1 MRAGKACSTR
11 PHEHDR
17 PHAEKIMNKAAI
29 ELLRRAR
36 AGDARACI
44 DLAVAYAQGG
54 MEASPNPRAAL
65 AWLARVEGPL
75 RDEAL
80 AWMGDLIPTALL
92 ESAGCVAEALVR
104 GVAARPSPRMK
115 RKAAL
120 YFLRAGSAPHGFD
133 AHGCLAEAAREG
145 DHLAQIEI
153 GFHAPSAEAAAGD
166 CATPAAELRIPGWNA
181 PEGHLSEQLV
191 RCTRVLA
198 DGDPAHL
205 PAAIAHLE
213 RLARRGVGE
222 AALAL
227 ARHHAGEPAGARERL
242 AWLAVGAKAGSAEA
256 QEAFGLASMES
267 VTDADGTV
275 LRPRWKLAHHWLS
288 AAAQQGRAGAA
299 WALYQLHR
307 NRAFATRDPLVRREA
322 LERAAELGHAEAAYV
337 LAQTLA
343 RSTLREASA
352 SESLRWL
359 ARAAA
364 AGHAPAVDALQERS
378 VAVPP
383 RPAALREWQRTLLRG
398 IARTAPEAAARLE
411 LAASLRLGALEAAF
425 LRGDE
430 MLVPGVFLVRA
441 PRAGRATQR
450 AVARRASHAGRVL
463 RIAEGDATVADV
475 RAALE
480 VIARA
485 ADGPPDE
492 AEALALEHLL
502 HRRGV
507 TWEDFLGEAPAS
519 AAAQVSPHAQRLDFA
534 RGAAA

>member
-1 MRAGKACSTR
+1 
-11 PHEHDR
+11 
-17 PHAEKIMNKAAI
+17 MNKAAI

-36 AGDARACI
+36 SGDERACI
-44 DLAVAYAQGG
+44 DLAVAYAQGSV
-54 MEASPNPRAAL
+54 ESSANPRAAL
-65 AWLARVEGPL
+65 AWLARVQGPL
-75 RDEAL
+75 RNEAL
-80 AWMGDLIPTALL
+80 AWMGDLVPTALL
-92 ESAGCVAEALVR
+92 EAEGCVAEALVQ
-104 GVAARPSPRMK
+104 GVAARPSARMK

-120 YFLRAGSAPHGFD
+120 YFLRAGTTPPGFD
-133 AHGCLAEAAREG
+133 AHACLAEAAREG

-153 GFHAPSAEAAAGD
+153 GFHAPAAAVANGD
-166 CATPAAELRIPGWNA
+166 AKPAVELHVPGWNA
-181 PEGHLSEQLV
+181 PAGHLSEQLV

-198 DGDPAHL
+198 EGDPALL

-213 RLARRGVGE
+213 RLARRGVTE

-227 ARHHAGEPAGARERL
+227 AGHHARTPAGARERL

-256 QEAFGLASMES
+256 QEALGLASMES
-267 VTDADGTV
+267 ASDADGTL

-322 LERAAELGHAEAAYV
+322 LERAAELGHAEAAHV

-364 AGHAPAVDALQERS
+364 AGHAPAIDELRERS
-378 VAVPP
+378 IAVAA
-383 RPAALREWQRTLLRG
+383 RPADLRDRQLALVRA
-398 IARTAPEAAARLE
+398 IARTAPEAAGRIE
-411 LAASLRLGALEAAF
+411 LAAALRLSALEAAF
-425 LRGDE
+425 LHGDE
-430 MLVPGVFLVRA
+430 MLAPGVLLVRA
-441 PRAGRATQR
+441 PRP
-450 AVARRASHAGRVL
+450 ARRRLRADRRPTAGGAGRVL
-463 RIAEGDATVADV
+463 RIEEGAETEAAV
-475 RAALE
+475 RAALD

-492 AEALALEHLL
+492 SEALALEHLL

-507 TWEDFLGEAPAS
+507 AWGEFLGEALAPDVPRTPTPA
-519 AAAQVSPHAQRLDFA
+519 RRDDFA
-534 RGAAA
+534 RGAAT